1 VFTFFISKI
10 LYLVLRNLKKIQF
23 YNKKFHSFSMV
34 KQTFDKITFKFKSV
48 KKKKVFQ
55 NIKIKKNKQMGLS
68 KIIKNLTSQK
78 SEMLDDVF

>member
-1 VFTFFISKI
+1 
-10 LYLVLRNLKKIQF
+10 
-23 YNKKFHSFSMV
+23 MV